1 MKTSQIRKAKFMYTE
16 LIITRE
22 SAAITCV
29 LAETQAEEWE
39 TFIVDKREGFW
50 YAPTEVIGKGKL

>member
-1 MKTSQIRKAKFMYTE
+1 MYTE